1 MNRREYLEELSN
13 CLMSLSKE
21 ERDEALL
28 YYEEFFEDAGVE
40 HEQDVIKE
48 LGPPQ
53 KLAETIMNDS
63 AINEERG
70 LVLKQS
76 YTEGSKTGNGHR
88 SRTYGGTKATNSQGN
103 TQKPQQKDY
112 TALIIVIA
120 ILVVTAPVWISVVG
134 AVLGVILFLIFSA
147 AITVVTLGV
156 MGVVFLIAGLIY
168 LFVTPSVGLIL
179 IGVSLVSMGITTL
192 VFTPILNFFIWLGKL
207 TIKGSKSLYN
217 MILGKVK
224 RGEA

>member
-1 MNRREYLEELSN
+1 
-13 CLMSLSKE
+13 
-21 ERDEALL
+21 
-28 YYEEFFEDAGVE
+28 
-40 HEQDVIKE
+40 
-48 LGPPQ
+48 
-53 KLAETIMNDS
+53 MNDS

-192 VFTPILNFFIWLGKL
+192 YLLQF
-207 TIKGSKSLYN
+207 
-217 MILGKVK
+217 
-224 RGEA
+224 